1 MSKEIKLIV
10 LIEVQPGKSDK
21 QINLYK
27 RIRPLVLK
35 EEGCLEYELR
45 RVAGSDEKF
54 VLSECWASEE
64 ALAAHDES
72 PHMKEADS
80 VSPSFRARPAT
91 VLELSKIEV

>member
-1 MSKEIKLIV
+1 MLIV
-10 LIEVQPGKSDK
+10 SIEVQPGRSDE

-54 VLSECWASEE
+54 VLSECWASKE

-91 VLELSKIEV
+91 VLELSEIEV